1 MQQDNYT
8 HPDYYLMDELL
19 SEEHKIIRDSVRTW
33 VKQKLSP
40 VINDYAQKSEFP
52 KWIVKELGDIGAF
65 GPNIPTEYGGG
76 GMDDIFDSFFSGGG
90 GGFHGFH

>member
-1 MQQDNYT
+1 MFLANQNYVIFVGLLVKPNEMQQDNYT
-8 HPDYYLMDELL
+8 HPDYFLMDELL

-52 KWIVKELGDIGAF
+52 K
-65 GPNIPTEYGGG
+65 
-76 GMDDIFDSFFSGGG
+76 
-90 GGFHGFH
+90 